1 MACWQYPTSS
11 SSSTAGERGKC
22 VTVNVPAVGDD
33 DANLAWLYACLV
45 EQVLYGTKGNG
56 LKLTTGRCH
65 TQVHWDVGET

>member
-1 MACWQYPTSS
+1 M
-11 SSSTAGERGKC
+11 
-22 VTVNVPAVGDD
+22 TVNVPAVGDD